1 MLPRLERGEALSRRL
16 RTLISVVALAST
28 ALLVSAILRG
38 QIDDPIRIKPGPDGL
53 WLGVLFWIALT
64 IVGSSLAVRIP
75 GGSVV
80 DVGFAPL
87 VAAMSLGGPLVA
99 GLIALVGAT
108 QARELRRQVPWY
120 GVVANH
126 ASIAGPA
133 VVGAYVLSIVPHRSN
148 SLIDLVATVGSAGL
162 CFTLNWLIVEAFV
175 SVREGQ
181 SMTKLVRADAGA
193 YVSMLALA
201 PVAWLMAQMYVVAGW
216 WAVLLFAVPL
226 YTTRLAY
233 QRFVEVREMFTETVR
248 SLAEAVDKR
257 DTFTS
262 GHSQR
267 VQKIAMEIGKVMR
280 VSDDELE
287 ALEWGGLL
295 HDIGKIGVPDSVLL
309 KQERLTRDE
318 RMTMNAH
325 PVLGAEIITPVH
337 RLEPEIPI
345 IRHHHEW
352 FNGSGY
358 PDRLAGDDIPRLARI
373 LHVADAFEAMT
384 AARPYRMTP
393 LTAEQALAELRKFG
407 GIQFDPDVVDA
418 FVKTSWAIDVP
429 DPGRPEARDVP
440 MIGRAAGQ
448 MATKSRPATNASI
461 SPSASDGIATTEPS
475 TARPSIA

>member
-1 MLPRLERGEALSRRL
+1 MSRRL
-16 RTLISVVALAST
+16 KALIAIVALTSGVLFVS
-28 ALLVSAILRG
+28 ALLVCPIGKAIEVKG
-38 QIDDPIRIKPGPDGL
+38 IPNGL
-53 WLGVLFWIALT
+53 GLGILFWIGLT
-64 IVGSSLAVRIP
+64 IVGSSLAVRMP
-75 GGSVV
+75 GGTFV
-80 DVGFAPL
+80 DVGFAPV
-87 VAAMSLGGPLVA
+87 VAGMSLGGPAVA
-99 GLIALVGAT
+99 GLVAVFGVT
-108 QARELRRQVPWY
+108 QSRELRRRVPWY
-120 GVVANH
+120 GVLANH
-126 ASIAGPA
+126 AGITGPA
-133 VVGAYVLSIVPHRSN
+133 VVSAFALTVVPSRSVL
-148 SLIDLVATVGSAGL
+148 LVDFAATVGAACIFFS
-162 CFTLNWLIVEAFV
+162 LNLLITAAFV
-175 SVREGQ
+175 SVRSGE
-181 SMTKLVRADAGA
+181 SITKLVRADAGA
-193 YVSMLALA
+193 YLNMLALA

-267 VQKIAMEIGKVMR
+267 VQKIAMDIGRVMK

-309 KQERLTRDE
+309 KQDRLTREE
-318 RMTMNAH
+318 RITMNAH
-325 PVLGAEIITPVH
+325 PVLGAEIIAPVH
-337 RLEPEIPI
+337 RLAPEIPI

-358 PDRLAGDDIPRLARI
+358 PDRLIGDEIPRLARI

-393 LTAEQALAELRKFG
+393 LTSEQALAELRKFG

-418 FVKTSWAIDVP
+418 FVRTDWTRGVP
-429 DPGRPEARDVP
+429 DPGRPEVRDVP
-440 MIGRAAGQ
+440 MIGQAAGQ
-448 MATKSRPATNASI
+448 MAMTGLPAADSPATA
-461 SPSASDGIATTEPS
+461 
-475 TARPSIA
+475 